1 MEEIYSNID
10 IDFDGETLFI
20 AKDHRSSGCV
30 YYDVNTKRELIEHI
44 LEYVLNCVDQDN
56 EYDFELK
63 EL

>member
-1 MEEIYSNID
+1 MEEFYSNIS

-30 YYDVNTKRELIEHI
+30 YYDVKTKREFIKHT
-44 LEYVLNCVDQDN
+44 LEYILNCIDQDR
-56 EYDFELK
+56 EYNFELK